1 MPGWCRRGC
10 GSGPQ
15 GWASEERA
23 GMCWVHLRPCV
34 FLGAQQP
41 PRWHLALPLLRCPRC
56 IPASSGASALS
67 PVFTQA
73 AAGGTNHLPPL
84 MDTRLPLT
92 AARCFWERLL
102 TSGCNLPPK
111 VPSPS
116 LAAPHKG
123 RWQNTHCR
131 DPRKGS
137 RGGMQPPPPL
147 HRPLWQGPYW
157 PRGEAVRLG
166 PWCGCPAGGT
176 SGTPFPASPQG
187 ISAGSGSKPL
197 SFGL

>member
-1 MPGWCRRGC
+1 MHSSPPGGTWPCPC
-10 GSGPQ
+10 SGVP
-15 GWASEERA
+15 GAS
-23 GMCWVHLRPCV
+23 LSRP
-34 FLGAQQP
+34 
-41 PRWHLALPLLRCPRC
+41 
-56 IPASSGASALS
+56 GASALS

-137 RGGMQPPPPL
+137 REGVQPPPPG
-147 HRPLWQGPYW
+147 HRPLWQGPSW

-166 PWCGCPAGGT
+166 PWCGCPAGVRAAALSSQPPGDLLWLWEQ
-176 SGTPFPASPQG
+176 ASQLQAL
-187 ISAGSGSKPL
+187 AGSQPHFPSQASAHGFSRAGNGPL
-197 SFGL
+197 RSDST